1 MIKQHSSMYSN
12 PVVGRA
18 HELLDITTR
27 TIDSITTATY
37 HTFRT
42 AAHAGAQ
49 AARQQLLTAREQE
62 ILGLMA
68 AGMTNPQIAVQLIIG
83 AGTVKTHTLHI
94 YRKLDVANR
103 TQAIVR
109 AQALGIL
116 QARSQVRMV
125 RPQDAPRRRPNRRPL
140 SMDMHDHI
148 EGLIADA
155 LAQAH
160 ATDLEIQEKYGV
172 MYLRY
177 WFDET
182 SDMVFCLIEVPNKE
196 APIVVHREARGL
208 VADEITWLNEGS

>member
-1 MIKQHSSMYSN
+1 MTNQAPCSKRSSTA
-12 PVVGRA
+12 PFVGRT

-27 TIDSITTATY
+27 TIDSITTSIH
-37 HTFRT
+37 HTFRA

-49 AARQQLLTAREQE
+49 AAHQQLLTAREQE

-68 AGMTNPQIAVQLIIG
+68 AGMTNPQIAVQLVIG

-94 YRKLDVANR
+94 YRKLEVANR

-109 AQALGIL
+109 ALALRIL
-116 QARSQVRMV
+116 QTRSHVRMV
-125 RPQDAPRRRPNRRPL
+125 RPQDAPRRRPNHRPL

-148 EGLIADA
+148 EALIADA

-160 ATDLEIQEKYGV
+160 AADLETQEKYSV

-182 SDMVFCLIEVPNKE
+182 SDMAFCLV
-196 APIVVHREARGL
+196 
-208 VADEITWLNEGS
+208 

>member
-12 PVVGRA
+12 PLVGST

-27 TIDSITTATY
+27 TIDSITTSTQ
-37 HTFRT
+37 HTFRA

-68 AGMTNPQIAVQLIIG
+68 AGMSNPQIAVQLVIG

-94 YRKLDVANR
+94 YRKLEVANR

-116 QARSQVRMV
+116 QASSHVRIG
-125 RPQDAPRRRPNRRPL
+125 RPVDSPRRRRNHRPL
-140 SMDMHDHI
+140 SMAMHDHI
-148 EGLIADA
+148 EALIADA
-155 LAQAH
+155 LAQAP
-160 ATDLEIQEKYGV
+160 AAGLEIQEKCGV

-182 SDMVFCLIEVPNKE
+182 SGMVVCLVE
-196 APIVVHREARGL
+196 APNQEAAIVVDREAHGL
-208 VADEITWLNEGS
+208 VADEIA

>member
-12 PVVGRA
+12 PFGGRT

-27 TIDSITTATY
+27 TVDSSTISTQ
-37 HTFRT
+37 HTFRA
-42 AAHAGAQ
+42 AAHAGTQ
-49 AARQQLLTAREQE
+49 AAHQQLLTAREQE

-68 AGMTNPQIAVQLIIG
+68 AGMTNPQIAVQLVIG

-94 YRKLDVANR
+94 YRKLEVANR

-116 QARSQVRMV
+116 QARSHVRMV
-125 RPQDAPRRRPNRRPL
+125 RPQDAPRRRRNHRPL

-160 ATDLEIQEKYGV
+160 AADLEIQETYGV

-177 WFDET
+177 RFDET
-182 SDMVFCLIEVPNKE
+182 SDMVFCLVEVPNKE
-196 APIVVHREARGL
+196 AAIVVHREAHGL
-208 VADEITWLNEGS
+208 VADEIT

>member
-12 PVVGRA
+12 PFVARI

-27 TIDSITTATY
+27 TTDSITTSTD
-37 HTFRT
+37 HTFRA
-42 AAHAGAQ
+42 AAHAGTQ
-49 AARQQLLTAREQE
+49 AAHQQLLTAREQE

-68 AGMTNPQIAVQLIIG
+68 AGMTNPQIAVQLVIG
-83 AGTVKTHTLHI
+83 AGTVKTHALHI
-94 YRKLDVANR
+94 YRKLEVANR

-116 QARSQVRMV
+116 QARSHVRMV
-125 RPQDAPRRRPNRRPL
+125 RPQDAPRRRRNHRPL

-148 EGLIADA
+148 EGLIADV

-160 ATDLEIQEKYGV
+160 AAGLEIQEKYGV

-182 SDMVFCLIEVPNKE
+182 SDLVFCLVEVPNKE
-196 APIVVHREARGL
+196 SAIVVHREAHGL
-208 VADEITWLNEGS
+208 VADEIT